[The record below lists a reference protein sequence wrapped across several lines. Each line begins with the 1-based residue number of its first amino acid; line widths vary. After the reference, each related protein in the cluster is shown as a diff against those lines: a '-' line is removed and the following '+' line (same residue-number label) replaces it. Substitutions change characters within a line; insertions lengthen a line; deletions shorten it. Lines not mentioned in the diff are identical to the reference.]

1 MSQEKKTS
9 KLGGIDDSRLHR
21 RQLYHWMGG
30 EIDRSR
36 GSEKDKAKSY
46 CKFLKD
52 ALDKGLRLK
61 TPGQEDSYGK
71 QGEFKVR
78 LPICCFTETSVSE
91 IADHTREYGSM
102 GLGFPKRVILKHHGM
117 PVHYGNEKKS
127 NPHFQA
133 FIKLRQFVTDPAVR
147 QALSDRKFEK
157 KLTQLEGEVEYLSH
171 YLKRMKKPS
180 TGSRS
185 GEKVTKQTNSKKLVK
200 KDRIRRT
207 KPIYRNYGDTLPYLE
222 EREWRIVLKNTVGK
236 TIPTVCKDESEDNLW
251 HLKFIPGKE
260 LFTVVFPNYRT
271 LLMALED
278 VDIREQLL
286 PSISQKTPPV
296 TLLTLDQINT
306 L

>member
-1 MSQEKKTS
+1 MSQKKIAS
-9 KLGGIDDSRLHR
+9 KPRGIDDDRLHR

-30 EIDRSR
+30 EIDNSR
-36 GSEKDKAKSY
+36 ASEQDKARRY

-52 ALDKGLRLK
+52 ALEKGLRLK

-78 LPICCFTETSVSE
+78 LPICCFTETSVAE

-117 PVHYGNEKKS
+117 PVHYGNDKKS
-127 NPHFQA
+127 HPHFQA
-133 FIKLRQFVTDPAVR
+133 FMKLRQFVNDPAVR
-147 QALSDRKFEK
+147 EALSDRKVEK
-157 KLTQLEGEVEYLSH
+157 KLAQLEDEVEYLGH

-180 TGSRS
+180 DQSRS
-185 GEKVTKQTNSKKLVK
+185 EGKVTKQSKLKRPAK
-200 KDRIRRT
+200 RQWGRRT

-236 TIPTVCKDESEDNLW
+236 TTPKVCKDESEENLW
-251 HLKFIPGKE
+251 HLKFTPGKE

-278 VDIREQLL
+278 ADIRDQLL
-286 PSISQKTPPV
+286 PSITQKIPPV